1 MALQTTDNHGQPK
14 LERVFKDINENT
26 ESYTYRSPKG
36 LLFATQF
43 TQSAVALMELARYK
57 DMEAR
62 GLIPDNC
69 NFAGHSLGEFPALA
83 AFAQIMSIE
92 QLVAMT
98 FFRGMVMQVAV
109 QRDEQGA
116 SNYSMCAVN
125 PSRISKLF
133 DERML
138 RFIIKTIVGETGR
151 LLEIVN
157 FNISNR
163 QYVCAGE
170 LITLDCLTEVL
181 HYITTQKPNLEWIN
195 RPGSGTDEETSFSSF
210 IRSIV
215 RETQT
220 KQKVVELKR
229 GTGITPLQGI
239 DVPFH
244 STLLRPGVGSF
255 RECLASE
262 IHKSNL
268 DVKKLV
274 GRWIPNVTGKPF
286 RNDREYF
293 ELVYSLTG
301 STAVKGVLEAWKGKV
316 ITI

>member
-1 MALQTTDNHGQPK
+1 
-14 LERVFKDINENT
+14 
-26 ESYTYRSPKG
+26 
-36 LLFATQF
+36 
-43 TQSAVALMELARYK
+43 
-57 DMEAR
+57 
-62 GLIPDNC
+62 
-69 NFAGHSLGEFPALA
+69 
-83 AFAQIMSIE
+83 
-92 QLVAMT
+92 MT